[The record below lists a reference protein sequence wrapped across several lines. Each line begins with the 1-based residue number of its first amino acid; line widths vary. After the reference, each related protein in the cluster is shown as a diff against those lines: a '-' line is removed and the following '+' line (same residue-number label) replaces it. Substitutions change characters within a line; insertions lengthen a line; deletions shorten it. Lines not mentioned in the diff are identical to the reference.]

1 MNIQI
6 ITVGKLKEKYL
17 TQGINEYLKR
27 LQAYAK
33 VQIIELPDEKAPEVL
48 SQAEMEQVKLKEGE
62 RILGKISDDAHVVA
76 LAILG
81 KQKTS
86 EQFAA
91 GIEKLMTYGKSKIVF
106 VIGGSLGLGDN
117 VLKRTDEEM
126 SFGKLTLPHQLMRLV
141 LVEQVYRAFRIM
153 RGEPYHK

>member
-76 LAILG
+76 LVILG

-117 VLKRTDEEM
+117 VLKRADEEM